1 MCCPTPVRAAGAG
14 ARARAGRRPSAKRQ
28 SAACE
33 AAYSTGRTAA
43 AGAARWAAELG
54 WCERARLRRRRPAR
68 AGSRAVAD
76 LALRVRPRYHFAGG
90 LGAHF
95 ARPPY
100 LNKDR
105 GAGGRPRPPRPGRVL
120 CGAELLGGHDS
131 HARLV

>member
-1 MCCPTPVRAAGAG
+1 V
-14 ARARAGRRPSAKRQ
+14 
-28 SAACE
+28 
-33 AAYSTGRTAA
+33 
-43 AGAARWAAELG
+43 AELG
-54 WCERARLRRRRPAR
+54 RACAGSAAAAALCTPGAAVGRARRARTRRGRPTR

-105 GAGGRPRPPRPGRVL
+105 GAGGPMASPP
-120 CGAELLGGHDS
+120 
-131 HARLV
+131 